1 MATTRGRTDTSLKAT
16 LLQESYRFDFFQ
28 AVRLLERLYPE
39 RCPVGEANEPSQ
51 EVVRFHGRHALSFP
65 PSEIYE
71 ITAPRE
77 GEEKTGGKNSP
88 FEMVVNFMGLTG
100 PMGVL
105 PRHYTELLMER
116 PPQKALRDF
125 FDIFNHRLISLFY
138 LAWEKHQPLVAF
150 EKAAPAKSNP
160 GDHESKPGAEKTHS
174 PRRLAPGR
182 RDTFATI
189 LFSLIGLGTRGLR
202 GRLQETEDETFMLYA
217 GLMAQRPLS
226 ASALEGLLQDY
237 FGVTIKVEQFQG
249 RWLSLEADDG
259 SRLGDEGSNNALG
272 VSTALGDQIWDQQT
286 KFKITV
292 GPIDMEKL
300 FAFLPT
306 GEAYHALGWMTRF
319 LVGDALDFDIQV
331 ILQSNGIPEWR
342 LGGDGKQAPR
352 LGWCTWL
359 AKGTEKTKKQ
369 KEKEVD
375 ASIEKTREF
384 YVKRRPE
391 IINQP
396 AEYDVPKRLGSGRR
410 ALSVAEA

>member
-1 MATTRGRTDTSLKAT
+1 MGTTSRRADASLKAT

-39 RCPVGEANEPSQ
+39 RFPLGEANEPSQ
-51 EVVRFHGRHALSFP
+51 EVVRLRARQSLSFP

-71 ITAPRE
+71 ITETAN
-77 GEEKTGGKNSP
+77 GEEKTNGQ
-88 FEMVVNFMGLTG
+88 FEMAVNFMGLTG

-125 FDIFNHRLISLFY
+125 LDIFNHRLLSLFY
-138 LAWEKHQPLVAF
+138 LAWKKYQPLVAF
-150 EKAAPAKSNP
+150 EKAALAKSKP
-160 GDHESKPGAEKTHS
+160 DDHEPKCSTEKNHS
-174 PRRLAPGR
+174 QRKFERGGNP
-182 RDTFATI
+182 FATI
-189 LFSLIGLGTRGLR
+189 LFSLIGLGTAGLR
-202 GRLQETEDETFMLYA
+202 GRLQELEDETFMLYA

-226 ASALEGLLQDY
+226 ASALAGLLQDY

-331 ILQSNGIPEWR
+331 ILQSNGIPEWQ
-342 LGGDGKQAPR
+342 LGDNGKQAPR

-359 AKGTEKTKKQ
+359 AKETAKIKKQ
-369 KEKEVD
+369 KEKRKEVD
-375 ASIEKTREF
+375 TSIEKTKEF
-384 YVKRRPE
+384 YGKRRSE
-391 IINQP
+391 IVDQP
-396 AEYDVPKRLGSGRR
+396 AEYDVPQRIRSGRR
-410 ALSVAEA
+410 ALSVAAAQ

>member
-1 MATTRGRTDTSLKAT
+1 MATTSRRTDTSLKAT
-16 LLQESYRFDFFQ
+16 LFQEGYRFDFFQ
-28 AVRLLERLYPE
+28 AVRLLERIYPE
-39 RCPVGEANEPSQ
+39 RGAVGAANEPSQ
-51 EVVRFHGRHALSFP
+51 EVVRFHGRQSLSFP

-71 ITAPRE
+71 ITTPSKD
-77 GEEKTGGKNSP
+77 EKATGKKNGTL
-88 FEMVVNFMGLTG
+88 EMVVNFMGLTG

-125 FDIFNHRLISLFY
+125 LDIFNHRLLSLFY

-150 EKAAPAKSNP
+150 EKAALAKGKP
-160 GDHESKPGAEKTHS
+160 GDHEPEPGAEKNHS
-174 PRRLAPGR
+174 PHRFDPCR

-189 LFSLIGLGTRGLR
+189 LFSLIGLGTPGLR
-202 GRLQETEDETFMLYA
+202 GRLEEIEDETFMLYA

-226 ASALEGLLQDY
+226 ACALEGLLQDY

-249 RWLSLEADDG
+249 RWLSLETDDG
-259 SRLGDEGSNNALG
+259 TRLGDEGSNNALG

-292 GPIDMEKL
+292 GPINLEQL

-331 ILQSNGIPEWR
+331 LLQFNGIPEWR
-342 LGGDGKQAPR
+342 LGDDGKQAPR
-352 LGWCTWL
+352 LGWCMWL
-359 AKGTEKTKKQ
+359 AKETAKIKTQRKK
-369 KEKEVD
+369 KR
-375 ASIEKTREF
+375 SRYINRENKG
-384 YVKRRPE
+384 V
-391 IINQP
+391 
-396 AEYDVPKRLGSGRR
+396 LW
-410 ALSVAEA
+410 